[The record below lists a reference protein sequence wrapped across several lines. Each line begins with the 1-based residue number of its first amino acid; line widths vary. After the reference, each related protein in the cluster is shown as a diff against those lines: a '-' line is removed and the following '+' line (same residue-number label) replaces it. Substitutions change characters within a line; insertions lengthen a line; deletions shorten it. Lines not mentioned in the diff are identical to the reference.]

1 MSILSKELVYYI
13 LEPTAGLHRVHPL
26 EDHSPRSHLLGKSSP
41 SPSQLRSMAAFKFLQ
56 LDRVSK
62 GLLNLFPTQLCRA
75 LVLCAPL
82 PHSRFSAQRNRA
94 TISAGPLG
102 EKGDSSPPHLRRS
115 GFPIRA
121 GRQHPSGGQ
130 PAPST
135 AATPGRGAGSL
146 PSPGAPHRSNSQSGR
161 LPHCPV
167 TRPPD

>member
-13 LEPTAGLHRVHPL
+13 LEPMAGLHRVHPL

-41 SPSQLRSMAAFKFLQ
+41 SPFQIRSMAAFKFLQ

-62 GLLNLFPTQLCRA
+62 DLLNLFPTQPYRA

-82 PHSRFSAQRNRA
+82 LHSILSSIGRPSAL
-94 TISAGPLG
+94 GLLG
-102 EKGDSSPPHLRRS
+102 EKGDSSPLHLRRS

-161 LPHCPV
+161 LLHCPV